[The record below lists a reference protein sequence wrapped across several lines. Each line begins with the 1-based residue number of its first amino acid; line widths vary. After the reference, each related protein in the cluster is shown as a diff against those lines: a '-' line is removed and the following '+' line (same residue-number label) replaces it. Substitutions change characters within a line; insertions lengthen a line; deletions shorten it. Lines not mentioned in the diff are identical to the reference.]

1 MTDNTPRE
9 ISKPTETPVKDW
21 IKFDK
26 NDIQQS
32 PRVVFSDIASPRPRQ
47 EEDPNDSF
55 QLPLAVERARANAA
69 ARKRQI
75 RFIMFGIAVL
85 LVLLLGMAYF
95 DPFDIE
101 KNSPQIMPHFMLVIG
116 LTVTLIMVV
125 LLRFACTW
133 MKTEEKYEKLDTVSL
148 A

>member
-1 MTDNTPRE
+1 M
-9 ISKPTETPVKDW
+9 SKPTETPVKDR
-21 IKFDK
+21 IKFEQ
-26 NDIQQS
+26 NGILQS
-32 PRVVFSDIASPRPRQ
+32 PRIVFSDIASPRPRQ

-55 QLPLAVERARANAA
+55 QLPLAVEQARANAA
-69 ARKRQI
+69 SRKRQQVK
-75 RFIMFGIAVL
+75 FVMFGIAVL

-148 A
+148 G